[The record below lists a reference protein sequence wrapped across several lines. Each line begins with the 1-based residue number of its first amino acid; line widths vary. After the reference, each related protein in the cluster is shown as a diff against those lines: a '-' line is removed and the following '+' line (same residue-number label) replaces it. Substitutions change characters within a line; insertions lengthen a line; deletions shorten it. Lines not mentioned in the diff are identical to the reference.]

1 MTTTRRFTR
10 VKTRWFYALMPY
22 KGCEGIFALIFP
34 LFLFNVLHM
43 PVSTVGV
50 LSALVS
56 LGAVSGS
63 IFWGYVSDHYHTR
76 RAFIVMGCFLSGV
89 CLMGIGWVTQLVW
102 IALLCVAFGFFS
114 IAPAPISSIL
124 IMETLSKTQWE
135 RSFGQFNRIGGWG
148 WIAGLI
154 VGIGAL
160 PVLQRWFAPEQSM
173 RLTLWGLA
181 AMMVGTA
188 WWAAYTIP
196 QPRRRVRRREFITVT
211 HRLPTLSIVERVLY
225 LPRRLLFVLRPAHV
239 LRLRLIA
246 SSSPLW
252 WYLAATLIMF
262 VSFIMALT
270 PFPLYLQE
278 THGMGSTLIFTLIL
292 VRAIA
297 PAPFYMLAGQWTARF
312 GAHCIQTWALAARC
326 VAMLSLSGLSWFSD
340 SGLIL
345 GLLVSI
351 NIIIGLSWSVLAVA
365 GPALVGRLAIPGR
378 EGEAMGLYN
387 AVQGIGQILGAMLGG
402 CLAYWVG
409 YASTF
414 AIAGMLLLP
423 AMAILLRI
431 GFQNTA
437 TPVEGRHPTRAAA

>member
-1 MTTTRRFTR
+1 MAPMRRFTR
-10 VKTRWFYALMPY
+10 IKTRWFYTLMPY

-34 LFLFNVLHM
+34 LFLFNVLHV

-50 LSALVS
+50 LSALIS

-63 IFWGYVSDHYHTR
+63 VFWGYVSDYYHTR
-76 RAFIVMGCFLSGV
+76 RAFIVTGCFWSGI
-89 CLMGIGWVTQLVW
+89 CLMGFGWVTQLVW
-102 IALLCVAFGFFS
+102 VVPLCVTFGFFS
-114 IAPAPISSIL
+114 IAPAPISSVL

-160 PVLQRWFAPEQSM
+160 PVLQRWFTPEQSM

-181 AMMVGTA
+181 ATMVGTA

-196 QPRRRVRRREFITVT
+196 EPRRRVRRREFITVT
-211 HRLPTLSIVERVLY
+211 RRLPTLSIVERVLY
-225 LPRRLLFVLRPAHV
+225 LPRRLLFVLRPAHMW
-239 LRLRLIA
+239 RLHLIA
-246 SSSPLW
+246 ASRPLW

-297 PAPFYMLAGQWTARF
+297 PAPFYILAGQWTTHF
-312 GAHCIQTWALAARC
+312 GAHYIQTWALAARC

-340 SGLIL
+340 SSLIL
-345 GLLVSI
+345 GLLICI
-351 NIIIGLSWSVLAVA
+351 NIIIGLSWSGLAVA

-402 CLAYWVG
+402 YLAYWVG

-423 AMAILLRI
+423 AMAMLLRI

-437 TPVEGRHPTRAAA
+437 TPVESGHPARAAA

>member
-1 MTTTRRFTR
+1 MATTRRFTR
-10 VKTRWFYALMPY
+10 AKTRWFYALMPY

-34 LFLFNVLHM
+34 LFLFNVLHV

-63 IFWGYVSDHYHTR
+63 VFWGYVSDHYHTR
-76 RAFIVMGCFLSGV
+76 RTFIVMGCFLSGV
-89 CLMGIGWVTQLVW
+89 CLMGIGWVSQLVW
-102 IALLCVAFGFFS
+102 VALLCVAFGFFS

-124 IMETLSKTQWE
+124 IMETLPKTQWE
-135 RSFGQFNRIGGWG
+135 RSLGQFNRIGGWG

-154 VGIGAL
+154 VGVGAL
-160 PVLQRWFAPEQSM
+160 PLLQGWFTSEQSM

-181 AMMVGTA
+181 AMMMGTA
-188 WWAAYTIP
+188 WWAASTIP
-196 QPRRRVRRREFITVT
+196 EPRRRVRRREFMTVT
-211 HRLPTLSIVERVLY
+211 HRLPTLSRVERVLY

-239 LRLRLIA
+239 SRLRIT
-246 SSSPLW
+246 SSRPLW
-252 WYLAATLIMF
+252 WYLAATLLMF

-278 THGMGSTLIFTLIL
+278 THGMDSTLIFSLIL
-292 VRAIA
+292 VRALA
-297 PAPFYMLAGQWTARF
+297 PAPFYMLVGQWTARF
-312 GAHCIQTWALAARC
+312 GAHYIQTWAVAARC
-326 VAMLSLSGLSWFSD
+326 VAILSLSGLSWFSD

-351 NIIIGLSWSVLAVA
+351 NIIVGLSWSGLAVA
-365 GPALVGRLAIPGR
+365 GPALVGRLAISGR

-387 AVQGIGQILGAMLGG
+387 AVQGIGQILGALLGG

-414 AIAGMLLLP
+414 AIAGILLLP
-423 AMAILLRI
+423 AMAMLLRL
-431 GFQNTA
+431 GCQHTA
-437 TPVEGRHPTRAAA
+437 TPVENNYSTHAAA